1 MEELTTRNKMT
12 PTTMRQIMTAALL
25 VIMLSGLSGQTL
37 DKARNPVKG
46 YVITNDND
54 TIHGTIDYL
63 SGAENAVACHF
74 CPEGKTEFQLFS
86 PDDIQ
91 GYRFLS
97 DGVYYVS
104 RTLPV
109 KGKIFA
115 EFLLKGGVSLYRYE
129 SGSET
134 LFFMTD
140 SKGGVATIEAQDYN
154 NLSAEE
160 IVRKKRDNLGGATA
174 ILVGSTEAANSMWKK
189 DITAENLVD
198 ITRRYNEQFCAEEGD
213 CIVYQYDAKK
223 SSTFS
228 RWLRIEA
235 GLGFCR
241 VGKSSN
247 HYNTLMPRLGIG
259 GEFTSARINPNL
271 SLQVMLVAGLC
282 KDKISIKDDK
292 DDGGRLWVEL
302 NFGPLYRFSSQRR
315 STGFVRGGFCASIPM
330 GAYAGAGWEFRLGNR
345 HRLQFSLSGSYQG
358 LITSGSIAMGTLD
371 VAFLL

>member
-1 MEELTTRNKMT
+1 MT

-235 GLGFCR
+235 GMGVCW
-241 VGKSSN
+241 VDPN
-247 HYNTLMPRLGIG
+247 YTPYNTLMPRIGIG
-259 GEFTSARINPNL
+259 GEFTSARINPRL
-271 SLQVMLVAGLC
+271 SLQLMVTGGIYN
-282 KDKISIKDDK
+282 DKLFLANSWEGKN
-292 DDGGRLWVEL
+292 RLWVEL
-302 NFGPLYRFSSQRR
+302 DCGALYRFSSRQQ
-315 STGFVRGGFCASIPM
+315 STGFIRGGVSVSNPF
-330 GAYAGAGWEFRLGNR
+330 GLYGGFGWEFPLGR
-345 HRLQFSLSGSYQG
+345 QRLQLSLTGQYQGIGYYGSMTIGSLS
-358 LITSGSIAMGTLD
+358 
-371 VAFLL
+371 VALLL

>member
-1 MEELTTRNKMT
+1 MK
-12 PTTMRQIMTAALL
+12 QILTAALL

-63 SGAENAVACHF
+63 SGAENAEVCHF
-74 CPEGKTEFQLFS
+74 CPEGKSEFQPYS
-86 PDDIQ
+86 PDDIK
-91 GYRFLS
+91 GYRFQN

-115 EFLLKGGVSLYRYE
+115 EYLLKGGVSLYRYE
-129 SGSET
+129 DGMRT
-134 LFFMTD
+134 LFFIVD
-140 SKGGVATIEAQDYN
+140 SGGKVGTIEAQDYSMYDGDEIVKMKRN
-154 NLSAEE
+154 NLGS
-160 IVRKKRDNLGGATA
+160 ATA
-174 ILVGSTEAANSMWKK
+174 VFLGSEEAVRSLWKE

-198 ITRRYNEQFCAEEGD
+198 ITRRYNEQFCQEDGE
-213 CIVYQYDAKK
+213 CIVYQYDSKK
-223 SSTFS
+223 SSLYS
-228 RWLRIEA
+228 RQLRIEA

-302 NFGPLYRFSSQRR
+302 NCGPLYRFSSQRR
-315 STGFVRGGFCASIPM
+315 STGFVRGGFCASISM